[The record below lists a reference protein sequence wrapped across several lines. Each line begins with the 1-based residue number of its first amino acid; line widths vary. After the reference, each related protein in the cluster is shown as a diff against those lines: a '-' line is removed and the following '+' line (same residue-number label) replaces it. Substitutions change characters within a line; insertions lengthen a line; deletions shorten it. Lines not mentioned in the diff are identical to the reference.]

1 MADVELAT
9 DGRLT
14 LTGNYKDR
22 NEVEIAFAIARS
34 VVGVRRLAP
43 TTPERIRERLS
54 GAQQAFQDAIGRIP
68 AGRPAPS
75 TPKRQ
80 PEPAKHALVVGI
92 NSFTKAAPLLHAE
105 KDARDYYALL
115 VDPKGGAVP
124 PDNITLL
131 VGREATAKGIKNGLE
146 KISDRA
152 GPGDRVYAMFSTH
165 GTPNALGRF
174 DLIATDSEFSQG
186 PQGAVYTNRETVVT
200 DEDLIGFVSSLS
212 QRGAIVYLVLD
223 ACYSGKAFASVPGFL
238 PVRSRDLFVEEER
251 YATGMSVKSMKD
263 YAGNRATPVVMISA
277 SGENERSWDSD
288 ELRNGVFTHYFLREL
303 KDRRDVRR
311 AFDASFPIVTREAPR
326 LVLQAAGRR
335 ITQTPQMYVQPADA
349 EGPL

>member
-1 MADVELAT
+1 MADVELAA

-14 LTGNYKDR
+14 LTGEYKDR

-43 TTPERIRERLS
+43 TTPERIRDRLP
-54 GAQQAFQDAIGRIP
+54 GVQQAFEDALRRIP
-68 AGRPAPS
+68 PQGPRPSEPTPQPRPS
-75 TPKRQ
+75 
-80 PEPAKHALVVGI
+80 KHALVVGI

-115 VDPKGGAVP
+115 VDPKGAGVP
-124 PDNITLL
+124 TDSATLL
-131 VGREATAKGIKNGLE
+131 VGREATAKAIKKAME

-174 DLIATDSEFSQG
+174 DLIATDSEFSKG

-200 DEDLIGFVSSLS
+200 DEDLIGFVSALS

-251 YATGMSVKSMKD
+251 YATGLSVKSMKD
-263 YAGNRATPVVMISA
+263 YAGHRVAPVVMISA

-288 ELRNGVFTHYFLREL
+288 ELRNGVFTYYFLREL

-311 AFDASFPIVTREAPR
+311 AFDATFPIVTREAPR
-326 LVLQAAGRR
+326 LVKEADGRH

-349 EGPL
+349 AAPL